1 MSAVGARDRFKVVC
15 VTGTNGKT
23 STSSMIAH
31 IVEAA
36 GEPSARIT
44 TLGAFVA
51 GRTIASEHTAEAFE
65 EAIAAAVEANVKTL
79 VIETTSEAL
88 SGGFAA
94 MFPPDV
100 AVFTNLT
107 RDHLDA
113 HGTMEEYLAAKAQL
127 FVHARSAAVLHA
139 SDSSSALLAEV
150 TPTDTKRLGYAAR
163 AIDPDCAELPMTLRA
178 ESVEVS
184 RDGTRLV
191 LAPSPLA
198 VRLGGELRLRVVG
211 AVHAENALAAAVA
224 ADAAGY
230 DAKAIAS
237 GLSSFPGVAGRFQ
250 IVGRSPL
257 VAVDYAHTPD
267 ALERTLSLARS
278 LGDGRVIVVF
288 GCGGDRDRG
297 KRPQMGE
304 VAARDA
310 DVVVLTTDNPRH
322 EAPEAIADEVAAGV
336 GEGAARILRIP
347 DRAAAIRAAIEL
359 AAASDIVVVAGKG
372 HEAVQIVGDREVP
385 FDDAIIART
394 ALTELG
400 KDSP

>member
-1 MSAVGARDRFKVVC
+1 
-15 VTGTNGKT
+15 
-23 STSSMIAH
+23 
-31 IVEAA
+31 
-36 GEPSARIT
+36 
-44 TLGAFVA
+44 
-51 GRTIASEHTAEAFE
+51 
-65 EAIAAAVEANVKTL
+65 
-79 VIETTSEAL
+79 
-88 SGGFAA
+88 
-94 MFPPDV
+94 
-100 AVFTNLT
+100 
-107 RDHLDA
+107 
-113 HGTMEEYLAAKAQL
+113 MEEYLAAKAQL

-150 TPTDTKRLGYAAR
+150 TPADTLRLGYAAR
-163 AIDPDCAELPMTLRA
+163 AIDPDCTELPMTLRA

-198 VRLGGELRLRVVG
+198 DRLGGELRLRVVG

-230 DAKAIAS
+230 DAKAIVA
-237 GLSSFPGVAGRFQ
+237 GLSSFTGVAGRFQ

-304 VAARDA
+304 VAAREA

-322 EAPEAIADEVAAGV
+322 EAPETIADEVAAGI